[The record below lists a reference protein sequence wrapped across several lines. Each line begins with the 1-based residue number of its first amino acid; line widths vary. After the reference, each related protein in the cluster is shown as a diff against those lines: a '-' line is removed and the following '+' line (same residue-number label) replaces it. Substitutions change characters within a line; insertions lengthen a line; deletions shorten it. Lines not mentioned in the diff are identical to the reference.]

1 MAKIKLTKGELKRQR
16 DSLQQFRHYLPI
28 LQLKKKQLQIKIEK
42 IRRVLAEKIEALSLL
57 EDKIRQWQG
66 LLADPLIDIKPWLEV
81 ERVTTFIMNIAGA
94 EVPVFEEV
102 SFKQISIDYY
112 STPFWIDKGIQQ
124 LRDFI
129 AILIEIEILKKQINI
144 LEKELRTTT
153 QRVNLFEKIKIPECL
168 NNIRIIR
175 IYLGDM
181 QANAVGIGK
190 IAKKKVAERTVAG
203 TTTL

>member
-28 LQLKKKQLQIKIEK
+28 LQLKKKQLQIKIEE
-42 IRRVLAEKIEALSLL
+42 IRRALAEKQQALDRM
-57 EDKIRQWQG
+57 EEEIKRWAG
-66 LLADPLIDIKPWLEV
+66 LLADPQIDIKPWLEV
-81 ERVTTFIMNIAGA
+81 ENVSTSKTNIAGA
-94 EVPVFEEV
+94 EVPVFEDV
-102 SFKQISIDYY
+102 AFKQLKIDYY
-112 STPFWIDKGIQQ
+112 ATPFWIDKGIQQ

-129 AILIEIEILKKQINI
+129 RLLIEINILTQQINI
-144 LEKELRTTT
+144 LQKELRTTT

-168 NNIRIIR
+168 ENIHIIR

-190 IAKKKVAERTVAG
+190 IAKKKVEERALAG
-203 TTTL
+203 SGV

>member
-28 LQLKKKQLQIKIEK
+28 LQLKKKQLQIKIQE
-42 IRRVLAEKIEALSLL
+42 IRSILAEKLEGFRLL
-57 EDKIRQWQG
+57 EGKIREWQG
-66 LLADPLIDIKPWLEV
+66 LLADPFIDIKPWLEV
-81 ERVTTFIMNIAGA
+81 ERVSTSTTNIAGA
-94 EVPVFEEV
+94 EVPVFENV

-168 NNIRIIR
+168 DNIRIIR

-190 IAKKKVAERTVAG
+190 IAKKKVEERNLAG